1 LKVNLPIKTTPSLK
15 TCPADPAQVE
25 STFQLDN
32 DNLEGGLPKV
42 KISREFSSP
51 KNKIDSFSNWSS
63 RPLPAVPTPHETHE
77 VEQLL
82 ETYTGIGNELL
93 SGNSIHLSGLEEV
106 DVEPTNFEHSI
117 DNQQTVDQ
125 YHIDETQAT
134 EIIASSSHYA
144 PCQNKYPG
152 SDEQHLEWQN

>member
-1 LKVNLPIKTTPSLK
+1 
-15 TCPADPAQVE
+15 
-25 STFQLDN
+25 
-32 DNLEGGLPKV
+32 LPKV
-42 KISREFSSP
+42 KIPREFSSP

-63 RPLPAVPTPHETHE
+63 RLLPAVPTPHETHE

-93 SGNSIHLSGLEEV
+93 SGNSIPLSELEEI

-125 YHIDETQAT
+125 YHIGETQAT

-152 SDEQHLEWQN
+152 SDEQQFEWQN